1 MNLSHAEQMKL
12 HQSSV
17 AMTVALISWGMLF
30 ATMFLGYFLVRF
42 NSPVWPPVEIEDLP
56 QLLPLVSTLTMLLS
70 SLTYWW
76 MEKQAFSSLKTAQFC
91 WALTTLLGLSFLGLQ
106 WVLWGSLKETGI
118 LVANGMVPSMVYAFT
133 WLHAAHIV
141 LGIAALLWL
150 GFFVFF
156 RTTELTVI
164 KLINVG
170 KFWHFLGVVWVLMYL
185 MIFAL

>member
-42 NSPVWPPVEIEDLP
+42 NAPVWPPVEIAELP
-56 QLLPLVSTLTMLLS
+56 QVLPLFSTLVMLLS
-70 SLTYWW
+70 SLTYFQL
-76 MEKQAFSSLKTAQFC
+76 EKKVLSELVTGKWYWSASVVLGVVFLVMQWLLWSSLKT
-91 WALTTLLGLSFLGLQ
+91 S
-106 WVLWGSLKETGI
+106 GI
-118 LVANGMVPSMVYAFT
+118 LVSNGMVPSMVYAFT
-133 WLHAAHIV
+133 WLHAAHIL
-141 LGIAALLWL
+141 LGLAALLWL
-150 GFFVFF
+150 GYFLFFKPQDV
-156 RTTELTVI
+156 TNI

-185 MIFAL
+185 MIFVL